1 MEKDNYFQIE
11 DFLQDESFVN
21 WVNRTRQED
30 IEYWDQWL
38 ADNPGKREL
47 AQEAAIMISGILFN
61 PKQLPQSDVENALH
75 VLNQRID
82 KNLDEAVLTQ
92 QKQKTRRKWLG
103 IAASFLVLIASYLAF
118 QSMNKGKE
126 IYYKT
131 AFGEQIDIKLSDGT
145 AVALNANSSLRWYSN
160 NTREVWVEGE
170 AFFKVKKK
178 PETGAKFRVHT
189 NDLVVEV
196 LGTAFNVNSHAAK
209 TQVVLE
215 EGKVKLKLKNG
226 AEKTMNPGDLIS
238 YSAQINQV
246 LESKQSVR
254 SALHTSWKDGTL
266 MFDDISLEAA
276 MKKIENTYGVK
287 AIFKSE
293 LTAKRKITTGVPT
306 IDLETCI
313 KAFEL
318 ALDIEI
324 EQNENQLIVY

>member
-1 MEKDNYFQIE
+1 MEKDNYFQIQ

-30 IEYWDQWL
+30 IEYWEQWL
-38 ADNPGKREL
+38 AENPGKREL
-47 AQEAAIMISGILFN
+47 AHEAAIMINGILFN
-61 PKQLPQSDVENALH
+61 PKQLPQADVESALH
-75 VLNQRID
+75 LLNQKID
-82 KNLDEAVLTQ
+82 QKLDEDVQTQ
-92 QKQKTRRKWLG
+92 QKHRGRRRWLS
-103 IAASFLVLIASYLAF
+103 IAASFLVLIAAYLVF
-118 QSMNKGKE
+118 QGVYKGKE
-126 IYYKT
+126 IYYET

-160 NTREVWVEGE
+160 HTREVWVEGE
-170 AFFKVKKK
+170 AFFKVKRK

-196 LGTAFNVNSHAAK
+196 LGTAFNVNSHAEK

-226 AEKTMNPGDLIS
+226 TEKTMQPGDLIS
-238 YSAQINQV
+238 YSARIDQV

-266 MFDDISLEAA
+266 MFDDISLEEA

-313 KAFEL
+313 KAFEI

-324 EQNENQLIVY
+324 EQNENHLIVY

>member
-30 IEYWDQWL
+30 IEFWDQWL
-38 ADNPGKREL
+38 AENPGKREL
-47 AQEAAIMISGILFN
+47 AKEAAIMINGILFN
-61 PKQLPQSDVENALH
+61 PKQLPRADVEKALH
-75 VLNQRID
+75 LLNQQID
-82 KNLDEAVLTQ
+82 
-92 QKQKTRRKWLG
+92 QKLEKDVQSRHRQISRRRWLS
-103 IAASFLVLIASYLAF
+103 IAAGFLVLISTYVVF
-118 QSMNKGKE
+118 QSLNKGKE
-126 IYYKT
+126 IYYET

-170 AFFKVKKK
+170 AFFKVQRK
-178 PETGAKFRVHT
+178 PESGAKFRVHT

-215 EGKVKLKLKNG
+215 EGKVRLKLKNG
-226 AEKTMNPGDLIS
+226 TEKTMNPGDLIS
-238 YSAQINQV
+238 YSAEIDQV

-254 SALHTSWKDGTL
+254 SDLHTSWKDGTL
-266 MFDDISLEAA
+266 MFEDISLEEA
-276 MKKIENTYGVK
+276 MKKIETTYGVK

-293 LTAKRKITTGVPT
+293 STAKRKITTGVPT
-306 IDLETCI
+306 IDLETCV
-313 KAFEL
+313 KAFEI
-318 ALDIEI
+318 ALGIEI
-324 EQNENQLIVY
+324 EQNENLLIVY